1 MKPFSIIIKFVI
13 DNDYH
18 SGGYVHMKWKSL
30 LTLLFI
36 SSILL
41 LAACG
46 NNEEKED
53 SSSGKEDSYKVEHA
67 MGTATVKG
75 TPKRVVILTNEGT
88 EALLALGV
96 KPVGAV
102 QSWTGDP
109 WYDHIADDMKDVE
122 VVGTESELNL
132 EAIVKLKPDLIIGNK
147 MRQEEQYNQ
156 LKEIAPTVMAETLRG
171 NWKENFE
178 LYSKAVNKEE
188 EGKKVIADY
197 DQRVEDLKGEL
208 GDQLKKE
215 VSMVRFISGDVRI
228 YHKDSFSGV
237 ILDQL
242 GFARPESQEVD
253 DLAEQGVTK
262 ERIPAMDGDVLFY
275 FTYETG
281 DGEANKLAEDW
292 LNDPLFKNLNVSK
305 EDQVYEVSDAIWNT
319 AGGVLAANKM
329 LDDIEEI
336 FLQKQ

>member
-1 MKPFSIIIKFVI
+1 
-13 DNDYH
+13 
-18 SGGYVHMKWKSL
+18 MKWKSL

-53 SSSGKEDSYKVEHA
+53 SSGSKEDSYKVEHA

-178 LYSKAVNKEE
+178 LYSKAVNKED
-188 EGKKVIADY
+188 EGEKVIADY
-197 DQRVEDLKGEL
+197 DQRVEDMKGKL

-292 LNDPLFKNLNVSK
+292 LNDPLFKNLKVSK
-305 EDQVYEVSDAIWNT
+305 EDQVYEVNDAIWNT

-329 LDDIEEI
+329 LDDIEKI
-336 FLQKQ
+336 FLDKQ